1 MRMVKRSRFLQ
12 LPAGYR
18 LAFRELGLSIGI
30 KGLEGLSGMIE
41 EHPAVFG
48 PKDSLHR
55 MVAELSEYMP
65 LAEEIEQFWLDE
77 ENRRAGTWT
86 EHREIN
92 MVMLATSL
100 APDGFLMI

>member
-1 MRMVKRSRFLQ
+1 MRTVKRSRFLQ

-18 LAFRELGLSIGI
+18 LAFRELGLSIGM

-41 EHPAVFG
+41 ENPAVFG
-48 PKDSLHR
+48 PKASLHR
-55 MVAELSEYMP
+55 KVAELRKYLHLS
-65 LAEEIEQFWLDE
+65 EEIEQFWLDE
-77 ENRRAGTWT
+77 ENRKAGTWT

-100 APDGFLMI
+100 VPDGFLKI